1 MGFNVEIIDHEADG
15 YLGFVVSGEWV
26 LEHVFELIDVVA
38 AETMRRQRNRV
49 LVDIRAVSGTP
60 TDMDRYKWAVRA
72 SEVIGGRIRA
82 AVLGRT
88 NQLNKFG
95 ENTAVNRGGD
105 VLTETDP
112 EAALRWLLR
121 KPGV

>member
-1 MGFNVEIIDHEADG
+1 
-15 YLGFVVSGEWV
+15 VVSGVWV
-26 LEHVFELIDVVA
+26 LEHVFELIDTVA

-60 TDMDRYKWAVRA
+60 TDMDRYRWAVRA

-105 VLTETDP
+105 VLIETDP
-112 EAALRWLLR
+112 QAAMDWLLR
-121 KPGV
+121 KPGE